1 MVVILE
7 FKSSKSLGRDKVK
20 WDEIRRWLNFEV
32 RFIKK
37 YNITSFSLAHLM
49 SMHSA
54 HAQSLGHTV
63 VGWLCN
69 LALEFIKMCLSS

>member
-1 MVVILE
+1 MVVILV

-20 WDEIRRWLNFEV
+20 RDEINRWLNFEV
-32 RFIKK
+32 RFMKK

-54 HAQSLGHTV
+54 RAQLLGHTV

-69 LALEFIKMCLSS
+69 LALEFIQMC